1 MIKSKSKSK
10 KEKVIIG
17 RQEKVNLPELAL
29 SDIGAKIDTGAFTSS
44 MHCKN
49 ICTSTEKNK
58 KLVSFSVFDENKNAE
73 QKVTCEVHAERVVKS
88 SNGIKEKRITIL
100 TVLEM
105 SGKSFEA
112 EFTLT
117 DRSEMRNQILIGRK
131 VLEGNFL
138 VDVSK
143 SYNRSK
149 S

>member
-1 MIKSKSKSK
+1 MIKSK

-29 SDIGAKIDTGAFTSS
+29 IGIGAKIDTGAFTSS

-49 ICTSTEKNK
+49 ISTSTEKNK
-58 KLVSFSVFDENKNAE
+58 RLVSFSVFDANKDAE
-73 QKVTCEVHAERVVKS
+73 QKVTCEVHDERIVKS

-100 TVLEM
+100 TLLEM
-105 SGKSFEA
+105 SGKSFAA

-131 VLEGNFL
+131 ALDGNFL

-149 S
+149 N